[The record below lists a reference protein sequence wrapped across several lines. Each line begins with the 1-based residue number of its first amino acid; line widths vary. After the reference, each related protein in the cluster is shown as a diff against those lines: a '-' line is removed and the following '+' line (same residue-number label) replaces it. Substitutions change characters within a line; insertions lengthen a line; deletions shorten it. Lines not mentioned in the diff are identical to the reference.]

1 MEQNT
6 TEPESDSSSVVPTED
21 AVESEPNNGEPEGI
35 RAGPSSSEPP
45 VVNSDACDAMPPAQ
59 PNDSDAG
66 INKDVAINSSEV
78 VDEAAIDLS
87 MEDPVPASAPMED
100 SLPASAPME
109 DSLPASAPMEDPV
122 LASVED
128 PVPAS
133 APVEDSLPASA
144 PMEDPVPAPASVE
157 DSLPASAPM
166 EDPVPASAPMEDSLP
181 ASAPMEDPVPASAP
195 MEDPV
200 PASAPVEDP
209 VPASASVEDP
219 VSTPAAMTGS
229 IIPANEDE
237 EEEPFFSLPSPLI
250 QALIILWLLWLF
262 VGTCFYAY
270 ELNMGWATGFY
281 MAVNIGYSIGWGDF
295 SEGPSSQ
302 WFSIFYVICGS
313 SFVAAA
319 LGIFANNIISESGRW
334 YENELKQVAF
344 DHVMAKPDHY
354 PLKLKTFVMFHWTK
368 LRTVLLFTSFILIA
382 TLCAWQN
389 TKFTFREALYFAVAS
404 LSTGGH
410 YALPSGQDDWVY
422 GMTGFYAA
430 LGVPVMGVAM
440 GTMAGFFIASGTVEE
455 TLFEIRKPVNRRE
468 VKMLTEF
475 GKNRVENE
483 MLCFFD
489 FLNMFFTS
497 FVVL

>member
-1 MEQNT
+1 MVRIGAASPDLIKLIMEYFNELDEDGSGALSLEEICHKIEKTSKGNSFSNSHERIRDQARAQFSKMFSSHSSDLATDAT
-6 TEPESDSSSVVPTED
+6 TDSSSQSPAALPETRAKSTSADGDIEMALKHQKKQD
-21 AVESEPNNGEPEGI
+21 ELYALAKAAKYAAKAAKAAKGNNGKGDTELDEDDI
-35 RAGPSSSEPP
+35 EEIIAKK
-45 VVNSDACDAMPPAQ
+45 D
-59 PNDSDAG
+59 PN
-66 INKDVAINSSEV
+66 EV
-78 VDEAAIDLS
+78 LYYYLFA
-87 MEDPVPASAPMED
+87 
-100 SLPASAPME
+100 
-109 DSLPASAPMEDPV
+109 
-122 LASVED
+122 
-128 PVPAS
+128 
-133 APVEDSLPASA
+133 
-144 PMEDPVPAPASVE
+144 
-157 DSLPASAPM
+157 
-166 EDPVPASAPMEDSLP
+166 
-181 ASAPMEDPVPASAP
+181 
-195 MEDPV
+195 
-200 PASAPVEDP
+200 
-209 VPASASVEDP
+209 
-219 VSTPAAMTGS
+219 
-229 IIPANEDE
+229 
-237 EEEPFFSLPSPLI
+237 
-250 QALIILWLLWLF
+250 LWLLWLF

-430 LGVPVMGVAM
+430 LGVPVMG
-440 GTMAGFFIASGTVEE
+440 TV
-455 TLFEIRKPVNRRE
+455 
-468 VKMLTEF
+468 
-475 GKNRVENE
+475 
-483 MLCFFD
+483 LC
-489 FLNMFFTS
+489 S
-497 FVVL
+497 P

>member
-1 MEQNT
+1 
-6 TEPESDSSSVVPTED
+6 
-21 AVESEPNNGEPEGI
+21 
-35 RAGPSSSEPP
+35 
-45 VVNSDACDAMPPAQ
+45 
-59 PNDSDAG
+59 
-66 INKDVAINSSEV
+66 
-78 VDEAAIDLS
+78 
-87 MEDPVPASAPMED
+87 
-100 SLPASAPME
+100 
-109 DSLPASAPMEDPV
+109 
-122 LASVED
+122 
-128 PVPAS
+128 
-133 APVEDSLPASA
+133 
-144 PMEDPVPAPASVE
+144 
-157 DSLPASAPM
+157 
-166 EDPVPASAPMEDSLP
+166 
-181 ASAPMEDPVPASAP
+181 MEDPVPASAP

-295 SEGPSSQ
+295 SEGPGSQ
-302 WFSIFYVICGS
+302 WFSIFYVLCGS

-319 LGIFANNIISESGRW
+319 LGIFANSIVSDRSNW
-334 YENELKQVAF
+334 YENQLLQLAHDEA
-344 DHVMAKPDHY
+344 MAGNDLS
-354 PLKLKTFVMFHWTK
+354 LKLEKCLTTHWTK
-368 LRTVLLFTSFILIA
+368 LRSIVLFLVFVFTAAF
-382 TLCAWQN
+382 CAWQN
-389 TKFTFREALYFAVAS
+389 TKFTFREALYFAVSS